1 MVTTLYWS
9 WWLSGLA
16 LAGVMLLHWLLMG
29 RTMSVSGRYT
39 ALVGSWRRRLK
50 GDSVDRAALLEA
62 MRRATADEFG
72 ADAPAETAPAAA
84 AEPAPVAESAAT
96 HAVFLV
102 SVAVGGLVAA
112 LTRGGVP
119 TVPLLRG
126 DLFGRIFPGNPL
138 LAGLVLLFGGV
149 LVGAG
154 TRMAGGCTSGHGLNG
169 LSRLQPG
176 SAVATAAFFAAGVVT
191 SLLLGALL

>member
-1 MVTTLYWS
+1 
-9 WWLSGLA
+9 
-16 LAGVMLLHWLLMG
+16 
-29 RTMSVSGRYT
+29 
-39 ALVGSWRRRLK
+39 
-50 GDSVDRAALLEA
+50 

-72 ADAPAETAPAAA
+72 STAPAAA
-84 AEPAPVAESAAT
+84 APAAAPEPAPIAESAAT

-102 SVAVGGLVAA
+102 AVAVGGLVAA
-112 LTRGGVP
+112 LTRGGAA
-119 TVPLLRG
+119 TAPLLRG
-126 DLFGRIFPGNPL
+126 DIFGRIFPPDPL
-138 LAGLVLLFGGV
+138 LGGLVLLFGGV

-176 SAVATAAFFAAGVVT
+176 SAVATAAFFGAGVVT